1 VETIAIIGAGQIGSR
16 HLQGLARSVRAF
28 EVVVVDPSPQ
38 ALETARRRHAEI
50 AGAAA
55 RTVRYETSLSA
66 LPESIDLAIVATAA
80 SVRTPVVREL
90 IARCR
95 VRYAVLEKV
104 LVQRPE
110 DLGATADTLDK
121 AGTRA
126 WVNCPRRLSDF
137 YEGLRE
143 AFDRHGPLRMT
154 VQGGAW
160 DPGCNAIHFIDLYAF
175 LTGASITA
183 VDTRGLDARWYP
195 SKREGFREIAGTLMV
210 HFDGG
215 GRLELHAQ
223 AESAAPTL
231 VTLQCR
237 EGQAT
242 IWEKAGQAQLTLARA
257 QWRLEERALRLA
269 YQSELTYLVAEQL
282 LERGQCGLPTYAQSA
297 ALHEPLLTALLA
309 WARGTLGEP
318 LDAVPIT

>member
-1 VETIAIIGAGQIGSR
+1 METLAVIGAGQIGSR
-16 HLQGLARSVRAF
+16 HLQGLVRSVRAF
-28 EVVVVDPSPQ
+28 DVVVIDPSPR
-38 ALETARRRHAEI
+38 ALQTARQRHGEI
-50 AGAAA
+50 AGAAT

-66 LPESIDLAIVATAA
+66 LPERIDLAIVATAA
-80 SVRTPVVREL
+80 SVRTSVVREL
-90 IARCR
+90 LARCR

-110 DLGATADTLDK
+110 DLGVTAAALDK

-137 YEGLRE
+137 YEGLRDP
-143 AFDRHGPLRMT
+143 FDRSGPLRMT

-175 LTGASITA
+175 LTGAPIMA

-195 SKREGFREIAGTLMV
+195 SKREGVREIAGTLMV

-237 EGQAT
+237 EGQAI
-242 IWEKAGQAQLTLARA
+242 IWEKSGRAQLTLARG
-257 QWRLEERALRLA
+257 QWRLEERTLRLA
-269 YQSELTYLVAEQL
+269 YQSELTHLVAERL
-282 LERGQCGLPTYAQSA
+282 LEHGQCALPTFGESA

-309 WARGTLGEP
+309 WTRGTLGEP